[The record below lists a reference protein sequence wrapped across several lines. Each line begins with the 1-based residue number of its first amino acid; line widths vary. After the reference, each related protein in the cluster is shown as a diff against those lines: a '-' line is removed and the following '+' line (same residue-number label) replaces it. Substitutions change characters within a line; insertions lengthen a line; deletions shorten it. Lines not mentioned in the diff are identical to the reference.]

1 MNTLKEI
8 NGKYY
13 QEAEV
18 VMITTDKFTLT
29 TLCKCIRVN
38 GLLMD
43 ALKLNHLSKP
53 LTKEELKD
61 ANHGKDVIGI
71 DRYFEAQ
78 NIYILSKEKINIG
91 DWRLD
96 IFMDNPVPKQSDI
109 ECGPEL
115 TRKIIAT
122 TDKSLKIESELD
134 AYYRN
139 GIGGARNLPQPSDSF
154 IQEYIKEYN
163 QGNQIKK
170 MLVEYCQ
177 IEYEP
182 IFASMEKATDVQ
194 LRIDSGNVITLK
206 KIEPETYTREEV

>member
-1 MNTLKEI
+1 MSKLKEQ

-13 QEAEV
+13 REAEV

-43 ALKLNHLSKP
+43 ALKLNRLSKP
-53 LTKEELKD
+53 LSEEELED

-78 NIYILSKEKINIG
+78 NLYILSDDEIKVGDYVVETLTTGELEVFKIDTLN
-91 DWRLD
+91 D
-96 IFMDNPVPKQSDI
+96 IHNNGTQ
-109 ECGPEL
+109 
-115 TRKIIAT
+115 RKIIAT
-122 TDKSLKIESELD
+122 TDESLRTNYKENNHQPLSKYNYI
-134 AYYRN
+134 
-139 GIGGARNLPQPSDSF
+139 LPKPSDSF
-154 IQEYIKEYN
+154 ISKYIKKYN

-177 IEYEP
+177 IKYEP

-194 LRIDSGNVITLK
+194 LKIDSGNVITLK
-206 KIEPETYTREEV
+206 K